1 MQELF
6 VWVPI
11 KDGVIA
17 GEKMT
22 MIPSHTFA
30 FDGYEDVPVPDIDF
44 SKRGAGGWNEAEWK
58 LDEETSRQFA
68 EELTALMKDGTIHSP
83 NDLSRYP
90 HLGFLR
96 NLNHNPYADSGRLH
110 IILIPQ

>member
-1 MQELF
+1 MHELF

-11 KDGVIA
+11 KNGVVA

-22 MIPSHTFA
+22 LIPSHAFA
-30 FDGYEDVPVPDIDF
+30 FEGGENLPVPDVNF
-44 SKRGAGGWNEAEWK
+44 AERGDEDWNEAEWK
-58 LDEETSRQFA
+58 LDPEASQTFA
-68 EELTALMKDGTIHSP
+68 RELTFLMKDGTIHSP

-96 NLNHNPYADSGRLH
+96 FLNHNPYADSGRLH